1 MFEKIRSIWGKSH
14 ATIGRNSNNN
24 VILQNST
31 ITNPIFCSNNA
42 DMIDALGDLKAYDTI
57 QQQVQDML
65 SAAKKAHPLYPV
77 FSATHNN
84 QLNALVSTPET
95 SDAFE
100 RYPKKIKGAFRID
113 YAKYPYM
120 DKSETPWEYAYR
132 TQTEIELETTAYQ
145 EYLGDIEDP
154 FPVTKYS
161 DGMTMV
167 IGAPKFP
174 PAVNATV
181 SAGDVSISCQIR
193 RKPWLKYGQMCFGTT
208 SGECGFDLQLITFE
222 DGSKT
227 DIKLTKEYGMSLE
240 TQLLREKL
248 IEAIRTTK
256 QFTID
261 VGDSHLMTATISNDD
276 LDADMFK
283 TAKYLIAYYE
293 SLIKIEELLHCVF
306 DTAHSEVSFDNYWAA
321 LILATSLSGRW
332 HHIKAD
338 FDNEIRCDYDHIS
351 DDIASET
358 FDMSQFTV
366 EGKVISI
373 DLQGVRFSADKYTII
388 YQGARINNLESVIKN
403 KKRRRKKILLTFR
416 PELGRSYFIKHCRF
430 DGVKVIS

>member
-1 MFEKIRSIWGKSH
+1 MFEGLRSILGKTQ

-24 VILQNST
+24 VILQNSS
-31 ITNPIFCSNNA
+31 ITNPIICSSNA
-42 DMIDALGDLKAYDTI
+42 DMIKMLGDLKAYDTI
-57 QQQVQDML
+57 QQQMQDLL
-65 SAAKKAHPLYPV
+65 SAAKKTHPLYPI

-113 YAKYPYM
+113 YAKYPHM
-120 DKSETPWEYAYR
+120 DRSETPWEYAYR

-161 DGMTMV
+161 DGMMMV
-167 IGAPKFP
+167 IGAPEFP
-174 PAVNATV
+174 PAVNATI
-181 SAGDVSISCQIR
+181 SAGNVSIPCRIR
-193 RKPWLKYGQMCFGTT
+193 RKPWPKYGQMCFGTT
-208 SGECGFDLQLITFE
+208 TGECGFNLQLITFE

-248 IEAIRTTK
+248 IEAMRTTK

-261 VGDSHLMTATISNDD
+261 VGDAHFMTATLSNDN

-293 SLIKIEELLHCVF
+293 SLIKIEELLHCTF

-321 LILATSLSGRW
+321 LILATSLGGRW

-416 PELGRSYFIKHCRF
+416 PALGRSHFIKHCRF